1 LIKFKPYKAR
11 KPNYKNQLYLFLGAW
26 TNLIL
31 ARYDA
36 FFAIKQE
43 SPKPNKKS
51 NLTPL
56 SQKQK
61 SKPNLEQKKK
71 ALIRE

>member
-1 LIKFKPYKAR
+1 MIVYNHNTRRSILIKFKPYKAR
-11 KPNYKNQLYLFLGAW
+11 EPNYKNQLYLFLGAW

-43 SPKPNKKS
+43 APKPNK
-51 NLTPL
+51 N
-56 SQKQK
+56 
-61 SKPNLEQKKK
+61 
-71 ALIRE
+71 